1 LPGVDEIELRIQHIN
16 QLEQFWHE
24 NFAFLTQQNVSKYRR
39 FYDVQFAALY
49 LMDLQQLK
57 SFATRQTPTDV
68 LYVFLQ
74 HLEVIP
80 ALIKLATSKRIDKKT
95 KMGGDSATTTAP
107 AAYVKMPPSPDLE
120 PPPQSGT
127 RAAEDVS
134 EVEKNARGEL
144 DDYRCVLTKQG
155 FPQVSYIV
163 SRRINNTE
171 QKRADLDQWLPMAA
185 QFFFLRKFG
194 SG

>member
-1 LPGVDEIELRIQHIN
+1 
-16 QLEQFWHE
+16 
-24 NFAFLTQQNVSKYRR
+24 
-39 FYDVQFAALY
+39 
-49 LMDLQQLK
+49 MDLQQLK

-95 KMGGDSATTTAP
+95 KMGGDSATATAP
-107 AAYVKMPPSPDLE
+107 AAYVKMPPSPGLE

-155 FPQVSYIV
+155 FPQSATSSLGVSIIRNRKERTSINGFLWPHSFFSPKIWV
-163 SRRINNTE
+163 RLSRTSGKSSRPAWAPAVESGTCSRLL
-171 QKRADLDQWLPMAA
+171 KR
-185 QFFFLRKFG
+185 
-194 SG
+194 